1 MASHETLQAH
11 RKAKLGSNRSFG
23 LVFAGFFTLVSLW
36 PLFHHAPL
44 RLWAL
49 ALAIVLLIIALFAA
63 EWLAPLNRIWFRI
76 GLALHAIVSPL
87 ILGAL
92 YFVIVVPFGQ
102 VLRWRGHDLLRLK
115 QSDAETYWIVRDP
128 PGPQAGAMTKQF

>member
-11 RKAKLGSNRSFG
+11 RTAKLGSNRSFG

-36 PLFHHAPL
+36 PLLRHGPL

-49 ALAIVLLIIALFAA
+49 ALAIVFLIIALAA
-63 EWLAPLNRIWFRI
+63 ADWLAPLNRIWFKI
-76 GLALHAIVSPL
+76 GLALHTVVSPV
-87 ILGAL
+87 ILGVL
-92 YFVIVVPFGQ
+92 YFAIVVPFGQ
-102 VLRWRGHDLLRLK
+102 VLRWRGQDPLRLK

-128 PGPQAGAMTKQF
+128 AGPEAGAMTKQF